1 MADVLTH
8 CRTDVTA
15 CASYAGLTL
24 AASWPYQ
31 PLQVPRAVLAT
42 VSIQRQGPACACGPA
57 QDTGQPS
64 RAVASSPV
72 GGRTVLVALIPIARR
87 LPRDAQGIAAAYAV
101 DADKTEQNIAI
112 PLPSCHKSLPNRERR
127 RHLSCFLE
135 KAGCS

>member
-1 MADVLTH
+1 MLT
-8 CRTDVTA
+8 CRRHRMRELRRPD
-15 CASYAGLTL
+15 ASGKLAVPASAG
-24 AASWPYQ
+24 S
-31 PLQVPRAVLAT
+31 
-42 VSIQRQGPACACGPA
+42 ACGAGHGFDPAAGPRMRMRPA
-57 QDTGQPS
+57 QDTGQPP
-64 RAVASSPV
+64 RAVASSAV

-87 LPRDAQGIAAAYAV
+87 LPRAAQGIAAAYAV